1 MIKRTKK
8 LSLIALGLVMSM
20 VFVAC
25 SSDTNSEEPV
35 TGNEEPG
42 QTTEEENEEK
52 PAEQIVLKLAENQP
66 DNNPVTIAMH
76 EFAKLVD
83 EKTNGEVKIDVYAN
97 AQLGE
102 EAENIEQVQA
112 GALEMARVNSVTLA
126 QTVKELTPFTLPY
139 IFTGQEQKYNVLD
152 GEIGDEVLES
162 FANYDLVGLGY
173 LEAGSR
179 NFYTTDKPVKSL
191 ADLKG
196 QKIRVQPSEIVI
208 KMMEL
213 LGAVPTPMNYGEV
226 FSALQT
232 GVIDGAEN
240 DFVSFYTSG
249 HYEVAKHITLDG
261 HLSPPA
267 LIIMSKGTWDDLSDE
282 HKAQIS
288 EAADEAAVFER
299 QAMNDFQGESRTAV
313 EESGV
318 TVYEVDTKEFQDAV
332 APIYDDFP
340 EFKEVIDKI
349 RATN

>member
-1 MIKRTKK
+1 MIKISKK
-8 LSLIALGLVMSM
+8 ISFIALGLMLSM
-20 VFVAC
+20 VFTAC
-25 SSDTNSEEPV
+25 SSTSKNEDPNG
-35 TGNEEPG
+35 GNNEPG
-42 QTTEEENEEK
+42 TVTDEGSEK
-52 PAEQIVLKLAENQP
+52 PAKQIVLKLAENQP
-66 DNNPVTIAMH
+66 NNNPVTIAMH
-76 EFAKLVD
+76 KFAELVD

-97 AQLGE
+97 AELGE

-139 IFTGQEQKYNVLD
+139 IFTGQEQKYKVLD
-152 GEIGDEVLES
+152 GEIGNQVLDS
-162 FANYDLVGLGY
+162 FANYELVGLGY

-196 QKIRVQPSEIVI
+196 QKIRVQPSEVVI
-208 KMMEL
+208 KMTEL

-240 DFVSFYTSG
+240 DFVSFFTSG
-249 HYEVAKHITLDG
+249 HYEVAKHYTLDG

-267 LIIMSKGTWDDLSDE
+267 LIIMSKSVWDTLSDD
-282 HKAQIS
+282 HKTKIS
-288 EAADEAAVFER
+288 EAADEATVFQR
-299 QAMNDFQGESRTAV
+299 QAMNDFQGESRAAV
-313 EESGV
+313 EAAGV
-318 TVYEVDTKEFQDAV
+318 TVYEVNIKEFQDAV

-340 EFKEVIDKI
+340 EFIEVINKI